1 MIAIAESG
9 STKTQWFVIDLDG
22 SNKYEFKT
30 RGFNPD
36 FHSAEFVHEAL
47 ESSEEIQLIKSNI
60 IEVYFFGAS
69 CSSEN
74 HIKKMIHG
82 LSQTFNNAKVHVDHD
97 LKACA
102 YALSQGGSVISC
114 IIGTGS
120 NSALFDGEKVIEEV
134 PALGFLLGDECSGSY
149 FGKRLLSS
157 YYYKKLPE
165 EIANDFEKSYHLD
178 WSDVREKVYGTNDG
192 NVFLASFMPFVIKY
206 KSHPYI
212 NKMLVEGAKAFIDIH
227 VKCFDAYDC
236 NEVGF
241 VGTIASLISDILEKE
256 LLEAGYQL
264 GKIIQSP
271 GKDLVEYL
279 IHEKEILLNHASNNQ
294 KVL

>member
-9 STKTQWFVIDLDG
+9 STKTQWFIIDSEG
-22 SNKYEFKT
+22 HTKTEFKT

-36 FHSAEFVHEAL
+36 FHSAQFVHDAL
-47 ESSEEIQLIKSNI
+47 EKSDDIQPLKLQVR
-60 IEVYFFGAS
+60 EVFFFGAS

-74 HIKKMIHG
+74 HIRKMELG
-82 LSQTFNNAKVHVDHD
+82 LSKTFRQAIINVDHD

-120 NSALFDGEKVIEEV
+120 NSALFDGEKMIEEV

-149 FGKRLLSS
+149 FGRRLLTS
-157 YYYKKLPE
+157 YYYKKLPQ
-165 EIANDFEKSYHLD
+165 EISEDFERSYHLA
-178 WSDVREKVYGTNDG
+178 WNDVREKVYGTNDA

-206 KSHPYI
+206 KNHPFI
-212 NKMLVEGAKAFIDIH
+212 NNILVEGARAFIDVH
-227 VKCFDAYDC
+227 VKCFDQYSC
-236 NEVGF
+236 REVGF
-241 VGTIASLISDILEKE
+241 VGTIASLISDILEEE
-256 LLEAGYQL
+256 LNKINYRL

-279 IHEKEILLNHASNNQ
+279 IEEKKILSNHQNNQ
-294 KVL
+294 TVL